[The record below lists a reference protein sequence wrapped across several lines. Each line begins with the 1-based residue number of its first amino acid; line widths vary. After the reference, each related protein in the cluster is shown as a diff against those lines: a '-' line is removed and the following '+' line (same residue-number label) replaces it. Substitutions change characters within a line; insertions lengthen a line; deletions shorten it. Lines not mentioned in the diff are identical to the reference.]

1 MLQDC
6 DERFQLLLV
15 GFHHMLEL
23 HQNQRYLMDLE
34 KYNPLLTILSR
45 VKNNTRLVLCEIRSA
60 LQKLGAS
67 YTIIDPS
74 NIQSSKEENENTPF
88 YEWIIFRE
96 YLNQL
101 EHLHQ
106 VIDAIDDN
114 INGPIEG
121 KSAFKSLS
129 G

>member
-6 DERFQLLLV
+6 DERFQLLLI
-15 GFHHMLEL
+15 GFYHIVEL
-23 HQNQRYLMDLE
+23 HKNQINTMDRE
-34 KYNPLLTILSR
+34 KYDPLLNIISR

-67 YTIIDPS
+67 YTVLNPS
-74 NIQSSKEENENTPF
+74 NIRSSKQENENTPF

-106 VIDAIDDN
+106 VIGAIDDN
-114 INGPIEG
+114 INVPIEG
-121 KSAFKSLS
+121 KITYKSLS